1 MSTYYSNFFSNDNK
15 LINNKYNSSNN
26 KLNNFKLEYVIG
38 KGGFGKVSNNNK
50 YYLYKKKNR
59 YGKYNAKL
67 TKNIMQ

>member
-38 KGGFGKVSNNNK
+38 KGGFGKVSYNNK

-59 YGKYNAKL
+59 YGKYNVKL